1 MPCSA
6 SVPRSLPPAGTV
18 TDFSPLILRVTSP
31 ALTSLARAMRITPTN
46 ASTVPVNI
54 TTPRTIVE
62 SIFLSVLPA

>member
-1 MPCSA
+1 
-6 SVPRSLPPAGTV
+6 
-18 TDFSPLILRVTSP
+18 
-31 ALTSLARAMRITPTN
+31 LARAMRITPTN

>member
-1 MPCSA
+1 
-6 SVPRSLPPAGTV
+6 
-18 TDFSPLILRVTSP
+18 
-31 ALTSLARAMRITPTN
+31 MRITPTN